1 MNLIVGDSHI
11 LCLQNYNNNK
21 NNIYEYSASSIKGL
35 LNEKSISGTGN
46 KIIDLANS
54 LKYENLYIMFGKVD
68 LEWVYPYK
76 LKSENIEIRDYI
88 EEISNKYIEFINI
101 IADKFKMIYVMGLHL
116 PSLEEREMIECIN
129 NYNAII
135 DVSSKAFIEHNLN
148 QSKKIG
154 CLKKR
159 TEEIIMFNNILSNKI
174 NKINS
179 KNIFY
184 IDITKE
190 LLNKETNTC
199 KKEYIADND
208 HHLKRNETGIIWYE
222 KYLK

>member
-101 IADKFKMIYVMGLHL
+101 IANKFKRIYVMGLHL

-129 NYNAII
+129 NYYAII

-148 QSKKIG
+148 PSKNIG

-159 TEEIIMFNNILSNKI
+159 TEEIIMFNNILNNKI
-174 NKINS
+174 KKINS
-179 KNIFY
+179 KNVFY
-184 IDITKE
+184 IDITEE